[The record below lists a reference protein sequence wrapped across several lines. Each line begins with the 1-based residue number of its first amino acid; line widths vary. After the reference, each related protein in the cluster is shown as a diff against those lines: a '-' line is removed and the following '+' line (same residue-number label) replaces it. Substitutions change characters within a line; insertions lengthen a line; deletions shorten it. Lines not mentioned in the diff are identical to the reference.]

1 MTRTF
6 PLLAQAWLVVIC
18 AFSLVACSRQSELS
32 TPTLFE
38 RNAAQDAAQT
48 LAKKIK
54 GGPARVRVL
63 NIEITPDTLT
73 LQAQD
78 PAAPTH
84 IDEYRFTQFRPSRR
98 NPHTGRSAP
107 ARGLLSWFSWE
118 WTSGPKPVQVNLIN
132 PKLEENL
139 FDLADI
145 DFNAVANTV
154 REAEKRVALED
165 GSAVERIR
173 IQRRLALLPS
183 PRSGDVQWD
192 LEVRSPR
199 ETATAYADA
208 KGRITGLNL
217 DGTVRAKAVD
227 MREGGPPLDDAI
239 ARIRDHFGKDA
250 RVIKNFHFART
261 YLWFDALDPKNPRN
275 TEQYSCNINGLFK
288 SGLGSLPG
296 IPRLGDEPG
305 GVASLFSIDEVD
317 WSRLTTLKKAALET
331 LAIPGGAVSSINLAR
346 PPARGVVAMEPV
358 QWEIA
363 VKGGG
368 EEGTVYF
375 DATNGTV
382 TRTILPPSRR
392 VAIDFT
398 DPEAVRRVLAALRE
412 NYGPRARFM
421 KLLFNNNTCV
431 IHAPGIRE
439 PAKIQQL
446 SYDQDHFSSM
456 PALDQ
461 TAFYQ
466 GFTDDW
472 MFDLDE
478 VENFALPILADLKKR
493 TLERLGPTAGSKVE
507 RVTFYRHTPFYPDNK
522 KLLVEIR
529 PDKAGYMI
537 FDSRGGIVQTT
548 TP

>member
-1 MTRTF
+1 MTT
-6 PLLAQAWLVVIC
+6 C
-18 AFSLVACSRQSELS
+18 ALFSLTACSRQDSSESALS

-48 LAKKIK
+48 LAKKI
-54 GGPARVRVL
+54 GGSRGVRAL
-63 NIEITPDTLT
+63 NIDITPDTLT
-73 LQAQD
+73 IQAQD

-84 IDEYRFTQFRPSRR
+84 VDEYRFTQVRLSSR
-98 NPHTGRSAP
+98 NPRTGRSAP
-107 ARGLLSWFSWE
+107 ARGLLSLFSWE

-145 DFNAVANTV
+145 DFATVANTV
-154 REAEKRVALED
+154 REAEKRVALEE
-165 GSAVERIR
+165 GGAVERIR
-173 IQRRLALLPS
+173 IQRHLYLLPS
-183 PRSGDVQWD
+183 PRSAEVEWD
-192 LEVRSPR
+192 ISVRSPR

-208 KGRITGLNL
+208 KGRITRLNL
-217 DGTVRAKAVD
+217 DGTVRAKTVD

-239 ARIRDHFGKDA
+239 ARIRDYFGKDA
-250 RVIKNFHFART
+250 RVIKNFHFATT
-261 YLWFDALDPKNPRN
+261 YVWFDAPDPKNPRN
-275 TEQYSCNINGLFK
+275 SEQYSCNINGLFK
-288 SGLGSLPG
+288 SGLGSTPT
-296 IPRLGDEPG
+296 IPRLGDEPAG
-305 GVASLFSIDEVD
+305 SGDANLFSVDEVD
-317 WSRLTTLKKAALET
+317 WSRLPALKKAALET
-331 LAIPGGAVSSINLAR
+331 LAIPGGSVSSINLAR
-346 PPARGVVAMEPV
+346 PPARGVVAAKPV

-363 VKGGG
+363 VKGGNGG

-375 DATNGTV
+375 DASNGTV
-382 TRTILPPSRR
+382 ARTVLPPSRR

-398 DPEAVRRVLAALRE
+398 EPEAIRRVLAALRE

-421 KLLFNNNTCV
+421 KLLFYKNTCV

-446 SYDQDHFSSM
+446 SYDQDHFSAM

-461 TAFYQ
+461 TPFYG
-466 GFTDDW
+466 GFTDEW
-472 MFDLDE
+472 LFDLDE
-478 VENFALPILADLKKR
+478 IEKAALPILADLKKR
-493 TLERLGPTAGSKVE
+493 ALERLGPAAGSKIE

-537 FDSRGGIVQTT
+537 FDGRGGVVQTT